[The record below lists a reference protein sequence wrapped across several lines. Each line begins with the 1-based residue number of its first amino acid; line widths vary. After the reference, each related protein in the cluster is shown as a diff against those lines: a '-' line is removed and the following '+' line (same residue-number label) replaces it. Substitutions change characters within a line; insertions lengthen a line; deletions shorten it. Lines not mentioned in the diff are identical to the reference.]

1 MDEPTGVKTIDDYKK
16 MEEKFKE
23 YLIKEF
29 GIDKDFDKYPLVE
42 VRVSNF
48 DKKDAMSPGYIYK
61 DDISGMSDMVG
72 NYVDE
77 ITFSVHVKIRQTKD
91 KPVL

>member
-1 MDEPTGVKTIDDYKK
+1 MDELTGVKTIDDYTK

-29 GIDKDFDKYPLVE
+29 GIDRDFSKYPLVE
-42 VRVSNF
+42 VRVSNL
-48 DKKDAMSPGYIYK
+48 DKKEALSPAFGHR
-61 DDISGMSDMVG
+61 DGDLFDMVS

-77 ITFSVHVKIRQTKD
+77 ITFSIHAKIRLIKNKID
-91 KPVL
+91 

>member
-1 MDEPTGVKTIDDYKK
+1 MDVLTGVKTIDDYKA

-29 GIDKDFDKYPLVE
+29 GLDSEFKDYPLVE
-42 VRVSNF
+42 VRVSNLNKT
-48 DKKDAMSPGYIYK
+48 DSLSPAFAWRDGELF
-61 DDISGMSDMVG
+61 DMVS

-77 ITFSVHVKIRQTKD
+77 ITFSIHAKIRIKKD
-91 KPVL
+91 KPG

>member
-1 MDEPTGVKTIDDYKK
+1 MDVLTGVKTIDDYKA

-29 GIDKDFDKYPLVE
+29 GLDSEFKDYPLVE
-42 VRVSNF
+42 VRVSNLNKT
-48 DKKDAMSPGYIYK
+48 DSLSPAFAWRV
-61 DDISGMSDMVG
+61 S

-77 ITFSVHVKIRQTKD
+77 ITFSIHAKIRIKKD
-91 KPVL
+91 KPG